1 MIVSVKN
8 WKTSLISILIALG
21 VGGLAGLLTSGA
33 MRDYESAVK
42 PALTPPSAVF
52 PVVWAILYIL
62 MGLSAALVFSS
73 DAPGKQ
79 TALAVY
85 AAQLLVNFC
94 WSLIFFVAKAYLPA
108 FLWLLLLLVLIVI
121 MIVKFYPISH
131 TAAYLQ
137 IPYLLWVLFAG
148 YLNFMIFLLN
158 R

>member
-1 MIVSVKN
+1 MIVSLKN
-8 WKTSLISILIALG
+8 WKVILISILIALG
-21 VGGLAGLLTSGA
+21 VGGLAGLLTSGS
-33 MRDYESAVK
+33 MRAYESTAK
-42 PALTPPSAVF
+42 PPLTPPAAVF
-52 PVVWAILYIL
+52 PVVWAILYVL
-62 MGLSAALVFSS
+62 MGVSAAIVYSS

-108 FLWLLLLLVLIVI
+108 FLWLLLLLVLIII
-121 MIVKFYPISH
+121 MIAKFYPISR

-137 IPYLLWVLFAG
+137 LPYLLWVLFAG

>member
-1 MIVSVKN
+1 
-8 WKTSLISILIALG
+8 
-21 VGGLAGLLTSGA
+21 
-33 MRDYESAVK
+33 MRAYESAAK
-42 PALTPPSAVF
+42 PPLTPPAAVF
-52 PVVWAILYIL
+52 PVVWAILYVL
-62 MGLSAALVFSS
+62 MGVSAAIVYSS

-108 FLWLLLLLVLIVI
+108 FLWLLLLLVLIII
-121 MIVKFYPISH
+121 MIAKFYPISR

-137 IPYLLWVLFAG
+137 LPYLLWVLFAG